1 MRSSDFKIHDHEKL
15 DNILVELCELIIN
28 KQKEDPDFYGM
39 VAACVLDNQNRV
51 VKSTSQNMNDKWVH
65 AERAAML
72 KYEHEVGPLEEG
84 SIIITTL
91 SPCSKK
97 MEDRYK
103 ESCTSIINESP
114 IRKVYCGYSDPT
126 QDDSENYKHKK
137 FHIETSRNEKI
148 NELCKEFADTF
159 LPDTLP

>member
-103 ESCTSIINESP
+103 ESCTSILMNLLSEKYTADIVIQHKMIARIINTKSFILKPLE
-114 IRKVYCGYSDPT
+114 T
-126 QDDSENYKHKK
+126 KK
-137 FHIETSRNEKI
+137 
-148 NELCKEFADTF
+148 
-159 LPDTLP
+159 